1 MEQQR
6 KEQERLAQLERAEQE
21 RKERERQEQERK
33 RQLEL
38 EKQLEKQ
45 RELERQ
51 REEDRR
57 KEIERREVRALV
69 CLDLLSHHHP
79 PIPELSMTC
88 PGTANTRLSSVE
100 VADLVLGLD
109 RGISSLSALV

>member
-1 MEQQR
+1 M
-6 KEQERLAQLERAEQE
+6 AQLERAEQE

-51 REEDRR
+51 REEERR
-57 KEIERREVRALV
+57 KEIERREVRSPTPASGGSQSRHT
-69 CLDLLSHHHP
+69 LLSLVRLRCLELLSDHHRLFQNIP
-79 PIPELSMTC
+79 RSTEQLFPI
-88 PGTANTRLSSVE
+88 
-100 VADLVLGLD
+100 
-109 RGISSLSALV
+109 